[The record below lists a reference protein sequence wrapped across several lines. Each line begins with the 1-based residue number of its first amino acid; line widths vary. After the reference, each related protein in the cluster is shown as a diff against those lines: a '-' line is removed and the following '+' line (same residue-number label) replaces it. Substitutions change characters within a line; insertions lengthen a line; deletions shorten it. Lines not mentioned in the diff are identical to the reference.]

1 MTNSPKMPLL
11 RLLFL
16 PLRLAAAAMIL
27 LALAAAAISLA
38 VRFYLPGHAM
48 RGGEFINDSLAV
60 YLPGARAEIGDINL
74 RIARGGI
81 YLRVADIAV
90 IDQNNEAILRADSA
104 RARISRLPESFA
116 ELKSLIQSP
125 DSAKMESLWREGFA
139 VELINPQIF
148 IRKGKDGAISG
159 IAPLPLGESPPIRDA
174 RALLKNARIIF
185 RDDSENLPPLDIGG
199 LEIAAIWKDGAIQ
212 FRASGESNSL
222 ANAMTVIAVADAD
235 GRKGRFY
242 VSADEVSSALGLVLA
257 KWRNLSAQ
265 IWGEFG
271 DDKSNATIRATSSKF
286 NYEGGGESPSLLAEN
301 ISANADI
308 SFING
313 FALDDINFAFDAD
326 NLTLTAPAW
335 FAESLTAI
343 RAQAAGEWNR
353 SNDDSNLSVS
363 HADAHN
369 KDLPAQ
375 IRGEFGDEKSN
386 ATIRTTLTKFNYE
399 GGGESPS
406 LLAENISANADISF
420 INGFALDNMNFAFDA
435 DNPTL
440 TAPTWFAESLTAI
453 RAQAAGEWNRSNDD
467 WDLSVF
473 HADAHNKD
481 LSARM
486 AGTIAGSKS
495 GDSILDI
502 QGGISNANAESIGR
516 YLPFALSK
524 ETREWLGNAVVG
536 GKLSEWEFRVEG
548 NPQNIPFTEGGG
560 VFFIGGDFEDLTL
573 EYALGEWPPLENASG
588 RIAFEN
594 TSLAFEGGGGT
605 AGLTVARVAGSIPN
619 LSADELRLTLDVES
633 AARSEDYFAAMP
645 LFPAAREIADEI
657 AAAGFSARGTASLSL
672 SLDLPMDNPDDARYL
687 IFYRPQ
693 KNRISVAGGGGV
705 ILFNDAS
712 GEIQFDGDNAI
723 GQARANFL
731 GESAVISISLAPSHR
746 EVLINGRINV
756 ADAADLLGVK
766 SLSDWS
772 FGESDYTLSWREE
785 ELKTAIIIE
794 TAMEGVAVNLPPP
807 LGKASEEKAALK
819 INWTPDA
826 AADINYKDGLAQ
838 AKLFSSENWRG
849 AIGINAPPPI
859 DSGEKGIIV
868 AGKLN
873 NADLDEWLALGEGGG
888 GGIRRA
894 AITATDSILFGISH
908 EVLSLDISSN
918 EEEEAIITVE
928 SDAAAG
934 RMIWNGERISA
945 HFSHINVPERNEKS
959 ESELESSSQGN
970 SLFPFP
976 PINLTAD
983 KFFYRGWDLGELKIA
998 GAPESGGWRIHN
1010 FSLTEGGNALAA
1022 KGFIDDEN
1030 SAMVS
1035 LSLKANDAVRFFD
1048 NLGYPETLASGSFD
1062 LSGQIAWG
1070 GGIADWR
1077 PMTLSGNLNLICREV
1092 RYLKTDPGTSKLLA
1106 LFSPQSLFSL
1116 GFADALKEGVEF
1128 GEISAQ
1134 IEIANGVART
1144 RDMRLESREA
1154 VVSMTG
1160 LADITDEH
1168 YNIRG
1173 RVRPGQASIG
1183 LITLATGLS
1192 GITPPLAA
1200 TTWVLGKIFEK
1211 PISEIG
1217 AYDFTITGPW
1227 SNPVYAEVGALSKDT
1242 LGGGGGE
1249 ER

>member
-38 VRFYLPGHAM
+38 VRFYLPGYAM

-148 IRKGKDGAISG
+148 IRKGKDGEISG
-159 IAPLPLGESPPIRDA
+159 IVPLPLGESPPIRDA

-199 LEIAAIWKDGAIQ
+199 LEIATIWKDGAIQ
-212 FRASGESNSL
+212 FRASGETNSI

-242 VSADEVSSALGLVLA
+242 VSVDEVSSALGFVPA
-257 KWRNLSAQ
+257 EWRNLSAQ

-271 DDKSNATIRATSSKF
+271 DDKSNATIRATSTKF
-286 NYEGGGESPSLLAEN
+286 NYKGEAESPSLLAET

-343 RAQAAGEWNR
+343 RAQAAGKWN
-353 SNDDSNLSVS
+353 
-363 HADAHN
+363 H
-369 KDLPAQ
+369 
-375 IRGEFGDEKSN
+375 
-386 ATIRTTLTKFNYE
+386 
-399 GGGESPS
+399 
-406 LLAENISANADISF
+406 
-420 INGFALDNMNFAFDA
+420 
-435 DNPTL
+435 
-440 TAPTWFAESLTAI
+440 
-453 RAQAAGEWNRSNDD
+453 SNDD
-467 WDLSVF
+467 WNLSIF

-536 GKLSEWEFRVEG
+536 GKLSEWEFRIEG
-548 NPQNIPFTEGGG
+548 NPQNIPFAEGGG

-594 TSLAFEGGGGT
+594 TSLAFEGEGMT

-687 IFYRPQ
+687 IFYHPQ

-705 ILFNDAS
+705 ILFDDAS

-746 EVLINGRINV
+746 EILINSRINV

-766 SLSDWS
+766 SLSDWA

-873 NADLDEWLALGEGGG
+873 NADLDDWLALGEGGG

-894 AITATDSILFGISH
+894 EITATDSILFGISH

-918 EEEEAIITVE
+918 EEREAIITVE

-934 RMIWNGERISA
+934 RMIWDGERISA
-945 HFSHINVPERNEKS
+945 HFSRINVPGRNEKS

-983 KFFYRGWDLGELKIA
+983 EFFYRGWNLGELKIA

-1022 KGFIDDEN
+1022 KGFINEEN

-1077 PMTLSGNLNLICREV
+1077 PITLSGNLNLICREV
-1092 RYLKTDPGTSKLLA
+1092 RYLKTDPGTAKLLA

-1183 LITLATGLS
+1183 LITLATGLT
-1192 GITPPLAA
+1192 GIPPLAA

-1227 SNPVYAEVGALSKDT
+1227 SNPVYAEVGAFSIDT
-1242 LGGGGGE
+1242 LEGGGE
-1249 ER
+1249 EER

>member
-38 VRFYLPGHAM
+38 VRFYLPGYAM

-242 VSADEVSSALGLVLA
+242 VFADEVSSALGFVPA
-257 KWRNLSAQ
+257 EWRNLSAQ

-271 DDKSNATIRATSSKF
+271 DDKSNATIRATSAKF

-301 ISANADI
+301 LSANADI

-343 RAQAAGEWNR
+343 RAQVAGEWNR
-353 SNDDSNLSVS
+353 NNDDWNLSVS
-363 HADAHN
+363 
-369 KDLPAQ
+369 
-375 IRGEFGDEKSN
+375 
-386 ATIRTTLTKFNYE
+386 
-399 GGGESPS
+399 
-406 LLAENISANADISF
+406 
-420 INGFALDNMNFAFDA
+420 
-435 DNPTL
+435 
-440 TAPTWFAESLTAI
+440 
-453 RAQAAGEWNRSNDD
+453 
-467 WDLSVF
+467 

-536 GKLSEWEFRVEG
+536 GKLSEWEFRIEG
-548 NPQNIPFTEGGG
+548 NPQNIPFAEGGG

-594 TSLAFEGGGGT
+594 TSLAFEGGGRT
-605 AGLTVARVAGSIPN
+605 AGLTVARVAGIIPN

-687 IFYRPQ
+687 IFYHPQ
-693 KNRISVAGGGGV
+693 KNRISVAGGGGL
-705 ILFNDAS
+705 ILFDDAS
-712 GEIQFDGDNAI
+712 GEIQFDGDNTI
-723 GQARANFL
+723 GLVRANFL

-746 EVLINGRINV
+746 EILINSRIDV

-766 SLSDWS
+766 SLSDWA

-785 ELKTAIIIE
+785 ELETAIIIE

-859 DSGEKGIIV
+859 DSGEKGIII
-868 AGKLN
+868 AGNLN
-873 NADLDEWLALGEGGG
+873 NTDLDKWLALGEGGG

-894 AITATDSILFGISH
+894 AITATDSILFGIPH

-918 EEEEAIITVE
+918 EGGEAIITVE

-934 RMIWNGERISA
+934 RMIWDGERISA
-945 HFSHINVPERNEKS
+945 HFSRINVPGRNEKS

-983 KFFYRGWDLGELKIA
+983 EFFYRGWNLGELKIA

-1030 SAMVS
+1030 SAMIS

-1227 SNPVYAEVGALSKDT
+1227 SNPVYAEVGAFSIDT
-1242 LGGGGGE
+1242 LGGEGE
-1249 ER
+1249 EER

>member
-38 VRFYLPGHAM
+38 VRFYLPGYAM

-81 YLRVADIAV
+81 YLRVANIAV

-148 IRKGKDGAISG
+148 IRKGKDGEISG
-159 IAPLPLGESPPIRDA
+159 IVPLPLGESPPIRDA

-235 GRKGRFY
+235 GGKGRFY
-242 VSADEVSSALGLVLA
+242 VSADEVSSALGFVPA
-257 KWRNLSAQ
+257 EWRNLSAQ

-271 DDKSNATIRATSSKF
+271 DDKSNATIRATLTKF
-286 NYEGGGESPSLLAEN
+286 NYEGETESPSLLAEN
-301 ISANADI
+301 ISASADI

-326 NLTLTAPAW
+326 NLTLTAP
-335 FAESLTAI
+335 
-343 RAQAAGEWNR
+343 
-353 SNDDSNLSVS
+353 
-363 HADAHN
+363 
-369 KDLPAQ
+369 
-375 IRGEFGDEKSN
+375 
-386 ATIRTTLTKFNYE
+386 
-399 GGGESPS
+399 
-406 LLAENISANADISF
+406 
-420 INGFALDNMNFAFDA
+420 
-435 DNPTL
+435 
-440 TAPTWFAESLTAI
+440 TWFAESLTAI
-453 RAQAAGEWNRSNDD
+453 RAQAAGEWNHSNDD
-467 WDLSVF
+467 WNLSIF

-486 AGTIAGSKS
+486 AGTIAGNKS

-536 GKLSEWEFRVEG
+536 GKLSEWEFRIEG
-548 NPQNIPFTEGGG
+548 NPQNIPFAEGGG

-594 TSLAFEGGGGT
+594 TSLAFEGEGMT

-693 KNRISVAGGGGV
+693 KNRISVAGGGGL
-705 ILFNDAS
+705 ILFDDAS

-746 EVLINGRINV
+746 EILINSRINV
-756 ADAADLLGVK
+756 ANAADLLGVK
-766 SLSDWS
+766 SLSDWA

-826 AADINYKDGLAQ
+826 AADINYKDGLAR

-859 DSGEKGIIV
+859 DDGEKGIII
-868 AGKLN
+868 AGNLN
-873 NADLDEWLALGEGGG
+873 NTDLDEWLALGEGGG

-894 AITATDSILFGISH
+894 AITATDSILFGIPH

-918 EEEEAIITVE
+918 EGGEAIITVE

-934 RMIWNGERISA
+934 RMIWDGERISA
-945 HFSHINVPERNEKS
+945 HFSRINVPGRNEKS

-983 KFFYRGWDLGELKIA
+983 EFFYRGWNLGELKIA

-1010 FSLTEGGNALAA
+1010 FSLTEGVNALAA
-1022 KGFIDDEN
+1022 KGFINEEN

-1242 LGGGGGE
+1242 LGGGGEE